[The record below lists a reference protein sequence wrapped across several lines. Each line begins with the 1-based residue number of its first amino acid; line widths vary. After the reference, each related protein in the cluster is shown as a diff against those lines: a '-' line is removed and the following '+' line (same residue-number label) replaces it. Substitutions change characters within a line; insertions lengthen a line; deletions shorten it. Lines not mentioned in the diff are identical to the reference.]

1 MDIELYSNKISKEL
15 FFDIPNNVLLLFLNY
30 LKKCKQEKSPPK
42 MNIFAPPPPH
52 LKVYYKDFLK
62 KYFKHRLI

>member
-1 MDIELYSNKISKEL
+1 MDIKYTSSKISKEL

-42 MNIFAPPPPH
+42 NKYLYSYLNRILQRF
-52 LKVYYKDFLK
+52 FLK
-62 KYFKHRLI
+62 KIF